1 MFRNR
6 PWSPPA
12 PGDFL
17 VVGDGTVDVTYSSI
31 GLESTESDSTHCD
44 LHFGGLAAT
53 IKITHTNIST
63 SPYGLMLYGG
73 SGVDLTYNNWFGN
86 GIDIE
91 TMSGVR
97 ADVSNEWFA
106 KGAPAATAGAT
117 LVANSLAAARL
128 VAAGPR

>member
-1 MFRNR
+1 
-6 PWSPPA
+6 
-12 PGDFL
+12 
-17 VVGDGTVDVTYSSI
+17 
-31 GLESTESDSTHCD
+31 
-44 LHFGGLAAT
+44 
-53 IKITHTNIST
+53 
-63 SPYGLMLYGG
+63 MLYGG